1 MDQEGINQ
9 VHISQDQVK
18 ELTEMAREL
27 LQEME
32 RNSEPEEPYI
42 TTRIPLSDFTVLLEL
57 IKALLSIGEDFFRTP
72 LTEE

>member
-1 MDQEGINQ
+1 MDQEGIKQ

-42 TTRIPLSDFTVLLEL
+42 TTRIPLTDFTVLLEL